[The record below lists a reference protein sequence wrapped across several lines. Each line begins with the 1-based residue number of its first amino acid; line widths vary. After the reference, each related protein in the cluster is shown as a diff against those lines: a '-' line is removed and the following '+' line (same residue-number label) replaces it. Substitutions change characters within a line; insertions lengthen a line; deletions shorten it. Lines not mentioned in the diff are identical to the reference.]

1 LVIYFVLFFVEDLLP
16 SLVILVLIKEGVVVF
31 AFRYILRSVTL
42 EGELIKHQAELAA
55 LLSGGDAV
63 QTDVEVGA
71 VVGIS
76 VLGVGVELA
85 ELVSGRVGGALEAI
99 SGLKSISLSLAL
111 SPVGGLGPV
120 ADAAV
125 LIEPESG

>member
-1 LVIYFVLFFVEDLLP
+1 LFFVEDLLP

-63 QTDVEVGA
+63 QADVEVGA

-99 SGLKSISLSLAL
+99 SGLKS
-111 SPVGGLGPV
+111 
-120 ADAAV
+120 
-125 LIEPESG
+125 